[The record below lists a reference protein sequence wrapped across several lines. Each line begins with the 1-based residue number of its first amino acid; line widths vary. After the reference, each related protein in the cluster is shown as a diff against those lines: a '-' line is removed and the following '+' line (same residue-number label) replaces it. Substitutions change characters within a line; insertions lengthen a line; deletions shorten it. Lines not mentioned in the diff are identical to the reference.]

1 MITEGGSVIIYHG
14 SKYFWKT
21 RNTIEVALVVH
32 QNKHVIEVIA
42 YEPSLAV
49 EAPRLYLDLEILI
62 VKLDLDEVIASKMCL
77 SGNITPQCDLFGEG
91 VVSGAISEFVL
102 NRLFIK
108 HIVKEDRTFEVQLQL
123 SFSDRDDESGVET
136 IDKLVCDMPA
146 SLDPHF
152 IRHHLLPP

>member
-32 QNKHVIEVIA
+32 QSKHVIEVIA

-77 SGNITPQCDLFGEG
+77 PGNIIPQCDLFGEG
-91 VVSGAISEFVL
+91 DVRGAISEFVL

-108 HIVKEDRTFEVQLQL
+108 HMVKEDRIFEVQLQL
-123 SFSDRDDESGVET
+123 SFCDGDDESGVE
-136 IDKLVCDMPA
+136 IIGKLLCDKPA
-146 SLDPHF
+146 YLDPHV
-152 IRHHLLPP
+152 IRHHLLPR

>member
-1 MITEGGSVIIYHG
+1 MITEGGSVIIYQG
-14 SKYFWKT
+14 NKYFWKT
-21 RNTIEVALVVH
+21 RNTIEVAIVVH

-49 EAPRLYLDLEILI
+49 EAPRLYLDLEVLI

-77 SGNITPQCDLFGEG
+77 SENITLQRDLFEEG

-108 HIVKEDRTFEVQLQL
+108 QLVKEGRIFEVQLQL

-136 IDKLVCDMPA
+136 IDKLLCEKPA
-146 SLDPHF
+146 SLDPRF
-152 IRHHLLPP
+152 IRHHLLPR